1 MKILEDVNMSKV
13 DVVEIL
19 KKSDALLEGHFLLSS
34 GKHSNRYVQCAKVLR
49 FPQYAE
55 QVLSTVVEQIKDLD
69 IDLVVGPAMGGVIVS
84 YELGRQLNKETVFTE
99 RKDGVMELRRGFE
112 VKPGAKIIIA
122 EDVVTTGKST
132 IETKEALEKLGGEV
146 IGVACI
152 ANRTSKDIGMPIYSA
167 IKLDIQVHDADECP
181 LCKEGN
187 IELVKPGSREFKE
200 LGM

>member
-1 MKILEDVNMSKV
+1 MSKV

-19 KKSDALLEGHFLLSS
+19 KKSDALLDGHFLLSS

-49 FPQYAE
+49 FPEYAE

-69 IDLVVGPAMGGVIVS
+69 IDLVVGHAKGGVIVS

-167 IKLDIQVHDADECP
+167 IKIDIQVHDADECP
-181 LCKEGN
+181 LCKEGK

>member
-1 MKILEDVNMSKV
+1 MSKI

-19 KKSDALLEGHFLLSS
+19 KDCDALLEGHFLLSS

-49 FPQYAE
+49 FPDKAAE
-55 QVLSTVVEQIKDLD
+55 VLSTVVEQINDLD

-112 VKPGAKIIIA
+112 VKPGDKIIIA

-132 IETKEALEKLGGEV
+132 IETKQALEALGGEV

-152 ANRTSKDIGMPIYSA
+152 ANRTKDDIGMPIYSA
-167 IKLDIQVHDADECP
+167 IKLDIQVHEADQCP
-181 LCKEGN
+181 LCKEGK

>member
-1 MKILEDVNMSKV
+1 MSKV
-13 DVVEIL
+13 DVVDIL

-49 FPQYAE
+49 FPEYAE

-84 YELGRQLNKETVFTE
+84 YELGRLLGKEAVFTE
-99 RKDGVMELRRGFE
+99 RKDGVMQLRRGFE
-112 VKPGAKIIIA
+112 VKKGTKIIIA

-132 IETKEALEKLGGEV
+132 IETKKALEALGGEV

-152 ANRTSKDIGMPIYSA
+152 ANRTNDDIGMPIYSA
-167 IKLDIQVHDADECP
+167 IKLDIKVHEVDECP
-181 LCKEGN
+181 LCKDGK

>member
-1 MKILEDVNMSKV
+1 MSKV

-112 VKPGAKIIIA
+112 VKPGA

>member
-1 MKILEDVNMSKV
+1 MSKV

-49 FPQYAE
+49 FPNYAAE
-55 QVLSTVVEQIKDLD
+55 VLSTVVDQIKDLD

-84 YELGRQLNKETVFTE
+84 YELGRQLGKETVFTE

-112 VKPGAKIIIA
+112 VKPGARIIIA

-132 IETKEALEKLGGEV
+132 IETKKCLEALGGEV

-152 ANRTSKDIGMPIYSA
+152 ANRTNDDIGMPIYSA
-167 IKLDIQVHDADECP
+167 IKLEIQVHDADNCP
-181 LCKEGN
+181 LCKEGQ

-200 LGM
+200 IGM

>member
-1 MKILEDVNMSKV
+1 MSKV

-49 FPQYAE
+49 FPEYAK

-69 IDLVVGPAMGGVIVS
+69 IDLIVGPAMGGVIVS
-84 YELGRQLNKETVFTE
+84 YELGRQLGKETVFTE

-132 IETKEALEKLGGEV
+132 IETKKCLEALGGEV

-167 IKLDIQVHDADECP
+167 IKLDIQVHDANDCP
-181 LCKEGN
+181 LCKEGKE
-187 IELVKPGSREFKE
+187 ELVKPGSREFKE

>member
-1 MKILEDVNMSKV
+1 MSKV
-13 DVVEIL
+13 DVVDIL

-49 FPQYAE
+49 FPEYAE

-84 YELGRQLNKETVFTE
+84 YELGRQLGKEAVFTE
-99 RKDGVMELRRGFE
+99 RKDGVMQLRRGFE
-112 VKPGAKIIIA
+112 VKKGTKIIIA

-132 IETKEALEKLGGEV
+132 IETKKALEALGGEV

-152 ANRTSKDIGMPIYSA
+152 ANRTNDDIGMPIYSA
-167 IKLDIQVHDADECP
+167 IKLDIKVHEVDECP
-181 LCKEGN
+181 LCKDGK